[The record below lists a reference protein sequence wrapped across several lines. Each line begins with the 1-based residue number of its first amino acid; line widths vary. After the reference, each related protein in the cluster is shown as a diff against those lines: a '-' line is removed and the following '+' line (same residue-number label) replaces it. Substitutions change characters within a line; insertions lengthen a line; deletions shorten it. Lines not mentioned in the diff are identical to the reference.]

1 VGVQYGSGMRGRP
14 GFDPVTDLLFNSL
27 LGFTFLFVVAVLYMN
42 PVAKQGIIDPKAE
55 YIITVTWPDHDRNDI
70 DTYLED
76 PAGSIV
82 WFRNPQAGLVH
93 LDRDDR
99 GMLNDVI
106 TVNGRE
112 IENPLNQEIT
122 TIRGVVTGEYVLNIH
137 YYATDAGKPV
147 PVTVRL
153 DRVNPRLEV
162 LYYETLTLNAEGDE
176 RTAFRFQIATDG
188 SVSSFSTLQK
198 SLVEAVRGAK

>member
-1 VGVQYGSGMRGRP
+1 MSVQYGSGMRGRP
-14 GFDPVTDLLFNSL
+14 GFDSVTDLLFNAL

-55 YIITVTWPDHDRNDI
+55 YIITVTWPDFDKNDI

-82 WFRNPQAGLVH
+82 WFKNTQAGLVH

-106 TVNGRE
+106 QINGVE
-112 IENPLNQEIT
+112 VENPLNQEVT
-122 TIRGVVTGEYVLNIH
+122 TIRGVVTGEYVLNVH
-137 YYATDAGKPV
+137 YYATDEGKPV

-153 DRVNPRLEV
+153 DKVNPKLEV
-162 LYYETLTLNAEGDE
+162 LYYETITLDSEGDE
-176 RTAFRFQIATDG
+176 RTAFRFSINADG
-188 SVSSFSTLQK
+188 TVGGFSTLQK
-198 SLVEAVRGAK
+198 SLVDAVQGAK